1 MDAESPLEA
10 ELAAV
15 QIGLRVD
22 AEWALNI
29 EVVFTDCNEAKK
41 ALERSTNHYNCKIG
55 KMASNIWGS
64 FNLSNINTEGISR
77 EWNTLADEL
86 TSRSRRTPETTLF
99 HRGLE
104 LPYWLMRSIKKVGFH
119 FA

>member
-41 ALERSTNHYNCKIG
+41 ALERSTNI
-55 KMASNIWGS
+55 
-64 FNLSNINTEGISR
+64 
-77 EWNTLADEL
+77 
-86 TSRSRRTPETTLF
+86 TTA
-99 HRGLE
+99 R
-104 LPYWLMRSIKKVGFH
+104 
-119 FA
+119 